1 MHANNQSKGVSFKV
15 DPAELNRWKLAAR
28 KEGRTLAGFIKHTLN
43 RRTAVIVTSE
53 PKKIDSWPIIRP

>member
-1 MHANNQSKGVSFKV
+1 MHANNQAKGVSFRV

-43 RRTAVIVTSE
+43 RRTAIIITSTDKTS
-53 PKKIDSWPIIRP
+53 PP

>member
-1 MHANNQSKGVSFKV
+1 MHANNQAKGVSFKV

-43 RRTAVIVTSE
+43 RRTAVIITS
-53 PKKIDSWPIIRP
+53 PDKTSLS